1 MTANQHLNAFLKAH
15 YGFTLRK
22 HPLASGAFSSVYQIA
37 KNKVLKLSTDPY
49 WYLCMKHLHR
59 KKCQH
64 LPQFLVDHGVIGEK
78 EYEFFDENDQIS
90 KLMTPVYAVVMP
102 KYKSI
107 LTLPRQD
114 AQDIVECF
122 DNNLR
127 SLTSFSKELIKTRQE
142 IKKFSKLSKKSLR
155 AMAKKESLNSWVTE
169 LNIDL
174 CVDLHEDNLMVD
186 MHNDIILL
194 DPICCN
200 TYHSEV

>member
-1 MTANQHLNAFLKAH
+1 MTRQHINAFLKSH

-22 HPLASGAFSSVYQIA
+22 SPLASGTFSSVYQIA

-64 LPQFLVDHGVIGEK
+64 LPQFIVDHGVIGEI
-78 EYEFFDENDQIS
+78 FDENDQIS

-102 KYKSI
+102 KYKSM
-107 LTLPRQD
+107 LTLPRKN

-122 DNNLR
+122 DNNLP
-127 SLTSFSKELIKTRQE
+127 SLTSFSKELIRTRQE

-155 AMAKKESLNSWVTE
+155 AMAKKEHLNSWVTE
-169 LNIDL
+169 LDIDL

-186 MHNDIILL
+186 VDNDIILL
-194 DPICCN
+194 DPVCCN
-200 TYHSEV
+200 TYCREI